1 MNRLFRRLIYLS
13 KNEIGRISKH
23 ILDQI
28 NTKFVSKLNLNEWKK
43 LDECNQVVQEYNF
56 FLLDIK
62 NFYSSVK
69 KMLLHEAIQFAKEH
83 VLITRKD
90 IEVTSQAPK
99 SVLYN
104 GGGIWVKKEVGS
116 FDVII
121 GNIKTDGAVV

>member
-1 MNRLFRRLIYLS
+1 M
-13 KNEIGRISKH
+13 E
-23 ILDQI
+23 
-28 NTKFVSKLNLNEWKK
+28 K

-90 IEVTSQAPK
+90 IEVTSEAPK

-104 GGGIWVKKEVGS
+104 GGGTWVKKEVGS
-116 FDVII
+116 FDVTI
-121 GNIKTDGAVV
+121 GNIKTDGAVVWKLNGILYLIGRKYDSKNISL

>member
-1 MNRLFRRLIYLS
+1 M
-13 KNEIGRISKH
+13 E
-23 ILDQI
+23 
-28 NTKFVSKLNLNEWKK
+28 K

-90 IEVTSQAPK
+90 IEVTSEAPK
-99 SVLYN
+99 PVLYN
-104 GGGIWVKKEVGS
+104 GGGTWVKKEAGS
-116 FDVII
+116 FDVTI